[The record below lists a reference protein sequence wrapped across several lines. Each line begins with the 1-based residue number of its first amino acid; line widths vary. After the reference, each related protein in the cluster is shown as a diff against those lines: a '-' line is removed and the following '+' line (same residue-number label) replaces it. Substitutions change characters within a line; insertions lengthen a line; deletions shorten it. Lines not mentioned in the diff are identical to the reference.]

1 MCTLQ
6 AYTRVLSLG
15 GHIIQEAENALCF
28 IEYSDLRTS
37 EKIKIFYCGKELE
50 SIRSLAQQEVKPNS
64 VLHLVRTK
72 IHPWPKAQRLP
83 GESKP
88 TRPPGAF
95 KKKSDLS
102 VKDGHV
108 FIAE

>member
-1 MCTLQ
+1 MDDN
-6 AYTRVLSLG
+6 S
-15 GHIIQEAENALCF
+15 HIL
-28 IEYSDLRTS
+28 YSDLRTS
-37 EKIKIFYCGKELE
+37 EKTKIFYCGKELQDN
-50 SIRSLAQQEVKPNS
+50 ISLSQQEVRPNS
-64 VLHLVRTK
+64 ILHLVRAK

-83 GESKP
+83 GDSKP

-95 KKKSDLS
+95 KRKSDLS